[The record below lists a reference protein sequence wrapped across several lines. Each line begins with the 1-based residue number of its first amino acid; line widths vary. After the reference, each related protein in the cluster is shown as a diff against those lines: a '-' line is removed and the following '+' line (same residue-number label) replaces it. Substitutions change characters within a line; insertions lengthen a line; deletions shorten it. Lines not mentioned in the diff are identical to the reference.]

1 MRTTSLLLVDYNIYG
16 TCTAANKIN
25 IIAKFD
31 MRVLSCELLLFG
43 WTKELQSKEHLTGL
57 KLTRMAIYLN
67 IVETTDIRLELLG
80 IF

>member
-1 MRTTSLLLVDYNIYG
+1 
-16 TCTAANKIN
+16 
-25 IIAKFD
+25 